1 MLVHKGSSRRADTE
15 LPPCRRDTGE
25 FEGDQDEGRCVCSF
39 ASLVF
44 RELTFA
50 DLGGK
55 SPVLQRGEDTV
66 LAYQLSNKMKN
77 KVVWVN
83 TDLVGLGLHLFCS
96 LLMPQQDS

>member
-1 MLVHKGSSRRADTE
+1 MSLRVTRMKDGVCAP
-15 LPPCRRDTGE
+15 LPAW
-25 FEGDQDEGRCVCSF
+25 CS
-39 ASLVF
+39 

-83 TDLVGLGLHLFCS
+83 TDLVGLVLHLFCS